1 MLQRTHFILMRKYN
15 CIITKTFFKNRHL
28 LFFLPYATVGLTASI
43 ALLICKSLWKK
54 KSLL

>member
-1 MLQRTHFILMRKYN
+1 MLQHTHFILMRKYN

-28 LFFLPYATVGLTASI
+28 LFLPYATVGLTASI

-54 KSLL
+54 KKVC